1 MSIVHPKQPESF
13 VTQAQS
19 RQHRRMQVEELRPDI
34 LLVRGEAYQSIATAF
49 LDDRKVLLVD
59 ALASDEDARELQ
71 RVLEDGGRRTVRAI
85 VATHYMSDHLAALRL
100 FPNARVVA
108 HRYYIHTY
116 LSQRGRDDDVD
127 AHFAP
132 PSVTFDASLEFS
144 WGKRRLRL
152 LHNPGKT
159 LCALAV
165 DVPDADL
172 VLCGDAVVGNTVYF
186 SAAGAPAMLGESL
199 VRLRSLGRA
208 TVVPGH
214 MGAFDATVLENAQ
227 HYLRTIGAT
236 VQGLRRRC
244 DGAQLDESLRALR
257 IEDCLA
263 PEVIASDFEREWHG
277 HNLERIIERRLF
289 FGGNA

>member
-1 MSIVHPKQPESF
+1 MPARP
-13 VTQAQS
+13 

-34 LLVRGEAYQSIATAF
+34 LLLRGEAHQSVATAF

-71 RVLEDGGRRTVRAI
+71 SVLEDHGRRTVRA
-85 VATHYMSDHLAALRL
+85 VVMTHYMSDHLAGVRL
-100 FPNARVVA
+100 FASARVLA

-116 LSQRGRDDDVD
+116 LAQRDRDGDTD
-127 AHFAP
+127 AHFVP
-132 PSVTFDASLEFS
+132 PSVTFDTSLELS

-165 DVPDADL
+165 DVPDSDL

-186 SAAGAPAMLGESL
+186 SATAAPEMLGESL

-227 HYLRTIGAT
+227 HYLRTIGAR
-236 VQGLRRRC
+236 VQGLRRQY
-244 DGAQLDESLRALR
+244 DGAQLDGSLRALR

-277 HNLERIIERRLF
+277 YNLERIIERRLF
-289 FGGNA
+289 FGGSP